1 MSRIF
6 VTLIFTFILSLPHS
20 LLAQCKIAEIVKNT
34 KTKIEKPYLF
44 DGFTTTN
51 LSFTQQKRTVR
62 SEFMAFKGQKYRLHF
77 CSSEFE
83 ETVKVVI
90 KQEQKN
96 GTLVEV
102 FTGSVSAANT
112 YFSFDIEKPGTYFI
126 DFEVPERTLEV
137 DHKECVIMLNSYKTK

>member
-1 MSRIF
+1 MSRLF
-6 VTLIFTFILSLPHS
+6 VTLIVTFFLSIPHS

-34 KTKIEKPYLF
+34 KTKIEKPYIF

-51 LSFTQQKRTVR
+51 LSFTQQKRSVR

-96 GTLVEV
+96 GTLLEV

>member
-102 FTGSVSAANT
+102 FTGSVSTANT
-112 YFSFDIEKPGTYFI
+112 SFSFDIEKPGTYFI